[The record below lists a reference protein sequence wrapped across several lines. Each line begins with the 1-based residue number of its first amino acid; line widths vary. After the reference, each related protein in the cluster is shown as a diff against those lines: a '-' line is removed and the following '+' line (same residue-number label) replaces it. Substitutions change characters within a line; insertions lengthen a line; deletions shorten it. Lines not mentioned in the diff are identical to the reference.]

1 LSGCPDVACVRK
13 MHSFLHARFA
23 GAACIRHS
31 LRPPLMRVGMM
42 RKTRARRAAAAKTH
56 ALTYSLRQ
64 RAILQP
70 QACASK
76 ESGAARDQR
85 VHAMG
90 EFNRSIAKSDR
101 RALARASG
109 CRLHQRWALPFA
121 YRQQRSLL
129 SQFEFSAWQAQNESC
144 LAHAWSGATA
154 IHFALHNGVWA
165 IKAPEPVFRLRCAR
179 RSRCVRGLPQG
190 NNGLLNGENA

>member
-1 LSGCPDVACVRK
+1 MFGCPVIACV
-13 MHSFLHARFA
+13 HNVQFSLHARRT
-23 GAACIRHS
+23 GAVSIRHS
-31 LRPPLMRVGMM
+31 LRPPLMRVDAF
-42 RKTRARRAAAAKTH
+42 RKIRAFRAAAAKTH

-70 QACASK
+70 QACAS
-76 ESGAARDQR
+76 SAYGAARDLR

-90 EFNRSIAKSDR
+90 EFNRPIAESDR

-129 SQFEFSAWQAQNESC
+129 SQFEFSAWRAQNESC
-144 LAHAWSGATA
+144 LAHAWSGA
-154 IHFALHNGVWA
+154 LH
-165 IKAPEPVFRLRCAR
+165 ISLRVAQQRVGIIGITR
-179 RSRCVRGLPQG
+179 RNWC
-190 NNGLLNGENA
+190 